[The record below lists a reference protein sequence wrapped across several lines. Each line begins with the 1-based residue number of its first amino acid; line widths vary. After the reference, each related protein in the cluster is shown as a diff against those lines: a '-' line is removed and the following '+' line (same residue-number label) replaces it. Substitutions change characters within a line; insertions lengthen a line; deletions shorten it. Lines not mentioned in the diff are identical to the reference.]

1 MCTWKKMRFVRAW
14 LQSLTMQAE
23 ESIMTEKGSY
33 WQVKTTLK
41 EFSQA
46 KKCSL
51 VCAKIA
57 KNFFPLVTSLSSH
70 LNSIETLQSKPDN
83 TNINFHR
90 LLQILSYTFVLLS
103 VLRTTS
109 VSESLQQKHLSC
121 VLWKSAAGLS
131 GKTFLSAIYCSQF
144 WWYLWN

>member
-1 MCTWKKMRFVRAW
+1 MCIQKKCVLYVHDCRV
-14 LQSLTMQAE
+14 LTIQAE

-57 KNFFPLVTSLSSH
+57 NNFFPLVTSLSSH

-144 WWYLWN
+144 WWYL

>member
-1 MCTWKKMRFVRAW
+1 MYTKKCVVYVHDCRV
-14 LQSLTMQAE
+14 LTMQAE

-70 LNSIETLQSKPDN
+70 LNSIETLQSKQVI
-83 TNINFHR
+83 TNI
-90 LLQILSYTFVLLS
+90 VLH
-103 VLRTTS
+103 LRS
-109 VSESLQQKHLSC
+109 IVRPAYDKC
-121 VLWKSAAGLS
+121 
-131 GKTFLSAIYCSQF
+131 I
-144 WWYLWN
+144 